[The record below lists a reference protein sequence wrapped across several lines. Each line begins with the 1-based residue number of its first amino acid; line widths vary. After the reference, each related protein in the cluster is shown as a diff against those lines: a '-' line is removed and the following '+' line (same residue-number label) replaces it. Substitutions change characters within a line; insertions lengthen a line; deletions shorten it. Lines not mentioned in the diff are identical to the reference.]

1 MNQTG
6 MRRQLV
12 TLKNLTQLMI
22 PRLYAHLEKSGS
34 DEFFFLFRQL
44 LVWFKR
50 EFSWDD
56 VCTLWECLWT
66 DWLSGQ
72 FHLFIALAILDR
84 HKEVIMGNIPPA
96 NPPSPQTTLSTGF
109 NVLLLRW
116 DGVLILEHLR
126 EFDEVLKY
134 INDLSMTIDLESTL
148 VRAEV
153 LFYRF
158 QGTVELI
165 DRKNAERVREGKEPE
180 GVISDELRGLLKKEY
195 PHE

>member
-12 TLKNLTQLMI
+12 TLKQLTQLMI
-22 PRLYAHLEKSGS
+22 PKLYSHLEKSGS

-56 VCTLWECLWT
+56 VCTLWEVLWT
-66 DWLSGQ
+66 DYLSGQ
-72 FHLFIALAILDR
+72 FHIFIALAILDK
-84 HKEVIMGNIPPA
+84 HKEVIM
-96 NPPSPQTTLSTGF
+96 
-109 NVLLLRW
+109 
-116 DGVLILEHLR
+116 EHLR

-134 INDLSMTIDLESTL
+134 INDLSMTIDLDSTI

-158 QGTVELI
+158 QGTVELV
-165 DRKNAERVREGKEPE
+165 DRKNAERKREGKEVE
-180 GVISDELRGLLKKEY
+180 GPVISDELRGLLKKEY
-195 PHE
+195 PKE

>member
-12 TLKNLTQLMI
+12 TLKQLTQFMI
-22 PRLYAHLEKSGS
+22 PKLYTHLEKSGS

-56 VCTLWECLWT
+56 VCTLWEVLWT
-66 DWLSGQ
+66 DYLSGQ
-72 FHLFIALAILDR
+72 FHIFIALAILDK
-84 HKEVIMGNIPPA
+84 HKEVIM
-96 NPPSPQTTLSTGF
+96 
-109 NVLLLRW
+109 
-116 DGVLILEHLR
+116 EHLR

-134 INDLSMTIDLESTL
+134 INDLSMTIDLDSTI

-158 QGTVELI
+158 QGTVELV
-165 DRKNAERVREGKEPE
+165 DRKNAERKREGKEVDGP
-180 GVISDELRGLLKKEY
+180 VISDELRGLLKKEY
-195 PHE
+195 PKE

>member
-6 MRRQLV
+6 MRRQLI
-12 TLKNLTQLMI
+12 TLKQLTNLMI
-22 PRLYAHLEKSGS
+22 PKLYAHLESSGS

-50 EFSWDD
+50 EFSWED

-66 DWLSGQ
+66 DYLSGQ
-72 FHLFIALAILDR
+72 FHMFIALAILDR
-84 HKEVIMGNIPPA
+84 HKEVMMGI
-96 NPPSPQTTLSTGF
+96 SPNHLWSF
-109 NVLLLRW
+109 LPLVFPRS
-116 DGVLILEHLR
+116 VLIVEHLR

-134 INDLSMTIDLESTL
+134 INDLSMTIDLDSTL

-158 QGTVELI
+158 QGTVEII
-165 DRKNAERVREGKEPE
+165 DRKNAESKREGKEFE
-180 GVISDELRGLLKKEY
+180 GPVISDELRSLLKKDY
-195 PHE
+195 PQE

>member
-1 MNQTG
+1 MDQTG

-12 TLKNLTQLMI
+12 TLKQLTQLMI
-22 PRLYAHLEKSGS
+22 PKLYAHLEKSGS

-56 VCTLWECLWT
+56 VCTLWEVLWT
-66 DWLSGQ
+66 DYLSGQ

-84 HKEVIMGNIPPA
+84 HKEVIMGTPTPPT
-96 NPPSPQTTLSTGF
+96 PQGLGF
-109 NVLLLRW
+109 R
-116 DGVLILEHLR
+116 LIVEHLR

-158 QGTVELI
+158 QGTVEI
-165 DRKNAERVREGKEPE
+165 IERKNAERRREGKEVE
-180 GVISDELRGLLKKEY
+180 AGISEELRGLLKKEY
-195 PHE
+195 PKE

>member
-12 TLKNLTQLMI
+12 TLKQLTQLMI
-22 PRLYAHLEKSGS
+22 PKLYSHLEKSGS

-56 VCTLWECLWT
+56 VCTLWEVLWT
-66 DWLSGQ
+66 DYLSGQ
-72 FHLFIALAILDR
+72 FHIFIALAILDK
-84 HKEVIMGNIPPA
+84 HKEVIM
-96 NPPSPQTTLSTGF
+96 
-109 NVLLLRW
+109 
-116 DGVLILEHLR
+116 EHLR

-134 INDLSMTIDLESTL
+134 INDLSMTIDLDSTI

-165 DRKNAERVREGKEPE
+165 DRKNAERKREGKEVE
-180 GVISDELRGLLKKEY
+180 GPVISDELRGLLKKEY
-195 PHE
+195 PKE